1 MIARRAWLWTVCPAV
16 LTAWRPLR
24 ARPAPRRRRIG
35 FIGYTATNTADDE
48 RVQAAFRQRLREL
61 GLEDGRNLTI
71 EWRFSEGR
79 LEREQEFATELL
91 KLGVELVVV
100 GSGSAARAVMAAGHG
115 IPVVT
120 IAVPDPVR
128 AGLVQSLA
136 RPGGQVTGIS
146 NLADDLTPKR
156 LELLKTAVPSATRI
170 AIARCP
176 QCGLSAG
183 QSQDAMRALYEAH
196 ADAATRLGVTLLAL
210 VVNDRQDFDAAAAA
224 LKRERPPAL
233 LINATQVNYALRSE
247 WVALAQSLRLP
258 TMAPSRGFG
267 AMLSY
272 GPDIAA
278 IFRRAAEFIARILD
292 GAKPAD
298 LPMEEPTHFEFVVNL
313 KLARAIGVDVS
324 RQALQRADEVIE

>member
-1 MIARRAWLWTVCPAV
+1 MWTVGPAA
-16 LTAWRPLR
+16 LTGWRPLR
-24 ARPAPRRRRIG
+24 AQPAPRQRRIG
-35 FIGYTATNTADDE
+35 YIGYTAANTADDE
-48 RVQAAFRQRLREL
+48 RVLAAFRQRLREL

-71 EWRFSEGR
+71 EWRFGEGR
-79 LEREQEFATELL
+79 LEREQELATELL

-100 GSGSAARAVMAAGHG
+100 GSGTAARAVMAAGPG

-176 QCGLSAG
+176 QCVLSAG
-183 QSQDAMRALYEAH
+183 ESHDALSALYETH
-196 ADAATRLGVTLLAL
+196 ADAAKRLGVTLLAL
-210 VVNDRQDFDAAAAA
+210 DVNDRQDFDAAAAT

-233 LINATQVNYALRSE
+233 LINATQINHALRSE

-258 TMAPSRGFG
+258 SMASTRSFG

-272 GPDIAA
+272 GPDFAA
-278 IFRRAAEFIARILD
+278 IFRRAAEFIALILN
-292 GAKPAD
+292 GTKPAD
-298 LPMEEPTHFEFVVNL
+298 LPMEQPTRFEFVVNL
-313 KLARAIGVDVS
+313 KFARAIGVDVS